1 MKKAL
6 TLLITFILIVNS
18 FAQTENNIIP
28 GQLLV
33 KIDANFTPDFIFK
46 NYPEIKSYEILSR
59 NWHIYQI
66 NFDEH
71 LNAADLL
78 KKLKAD
84 PKILVAQFNHN
95 MIEQRTTIPN
105 DTQFSSMW
113 ALRNTGQNG
122 GTPGA
127 DISATLAWDI
137 TTGGLTAHGDTIVVA
152 VIDGGFQLNHPDLD
166 FWTNYNE
173 IPNNGTDDDDNGY
186 IDDTNG
192 WNAIEQNGIIANDFH
207 GTHVSGTVGAI
218 GNNNLGVTG
227 VNWKVKV
234 MAVRGSS
241 NSESVVVRAYDYV
254 YTNRLMYD
262 TTNGQKGAFIVATNA
277 SFGVDF
283 GQPSN
288 YPLWCGIYDS
298 LGRIGIL
305 NAGATANQNTNVDT
319 QGDIPT
325 ACPSEYLISV
335 TNTNNNDVKTTFA
348 GYGINTIDLGAP
360 GTSILSCNSSSGY
373 STSSGTSMATP
384 HVAGAVALMF
394 AAACP
399 ELLQKYKAYPDSFA
413 LIFRDFMFQGVDTLA
428 SLQNL
433 VKTKGRLNIYKM
445 LIKLQ
450 DYCNILASEGEA
462 LRLNTNIE
470 QSTLFNLYPNPAA
483 NWINLEYALEKPGNV
498 QIVIYDMS
506 GREAT
511 RVDAGYRHA
520 GFISHKINLP
530 NLTKGVYLLNLHTNG
545 ITSNTHKLIIY

>member
-105 DTQFSSMW
+105 DTQFSLMW